1 MFLNKMQ
8 YITTSRIN
16 HHEPISHLKC
26 WANIDLK
33 VANPT
38 DAKVALANVRAQ
50 GRVGDVA
57 GGGFKENYPVYP
69 AGYGCFFWFVM
80 ILAMD
85 LECFWVNLDIQSDWG
100 YQM

>member
-1 MFLNKMQ
+1 MCVCKYKSLIKHNKFMFLNKIQ
-8 YITTSRIN
+8 HITTSRIN
-16 HHEPISHLKC
+16 HHEPICHLKC

-57 GGGFKENYPVYP
+57 VHRGKIG
-69 AGYGCFFWFVM
+69 
-80 ILAMD
+80 L
-85 LECFWVNLDIQSDWG
+85 
-100 YQM
+100 